1 MPGSRGLKTTNYNSK
16 AMNLRLL
23 STVTTGLSV
32 ALLALLLLRGCDK
45 PETAPKDET
54 EWRTVVDSLNREISD
69 RDRAILNVRQKR
81 AVDSLENLR
90 VTTGLKKREAA
101 LVAKLKEAKADIQEI
116 ADSIPKV
123 ARYVHLT
130 DSTIAV
136 KDSLYNHEVE
146 RRLSEESSFRYEI
159 DELGKK
165 NVQQVQLS
173 EEYKA
178 RAESSERKL
187 QRSEKRLERKKLG
200 NRILLGVAAG
210 LGAAVAVM
218 SLSQ

>member
-1 MPGSRGLKTTNYNSK
+1 MNWRLYTTV
-16 AMNLRLL
+16 L
-23 STVTTGLSV
+23 SGACG

-45 PETAPKDET
+45 PVTAPQDET
-54 EWRTVVDSLNREISD
+54 EWRIVVDSLNREISD

-90 VTTGLKKREAA
+90 VTTGLKRREAA
-101 LVAKLKEAKADIQEI
+101 LMVKLKEAKADIKEI

-123 ARYVHLT
+123 AKYVHLT

-187 QRSEKRLERKKLG
+187 QRSEKRLDRKRKF
-200 NRILLGVAAG
+200 NHVLLGIVGGLAASTTI
-210 LGAAVAVM
+210 LI
-218 SLSQ
+218 LTE